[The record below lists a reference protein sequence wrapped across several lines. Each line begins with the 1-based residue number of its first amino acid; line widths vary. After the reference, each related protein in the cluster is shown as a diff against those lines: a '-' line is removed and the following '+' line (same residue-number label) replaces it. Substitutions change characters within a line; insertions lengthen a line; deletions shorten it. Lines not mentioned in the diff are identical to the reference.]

1 MGKNLKGKELG
12 VGISQRKDGLYTAR
26 FTDRNGKRKQQ
37 YFKKLQEC
45 RQWLADAQFQDEHGS
60 IDASGDM
67 TVDAWFEYWTE
78 NIKSG
83 STKHNT
89 VRNYKE
95 RYKYNI
101 KPYMEDILLKDVKPL
116 HCQNVLNQ
124 MFVGNY
130 KDSTIN
136 LTRITMNVL
145 FDDAVDNGL
154 ITKNPIT
161 KSVKVASGNEVS
173 SKRAMSVNEQ
183 KHFLEM
189 AKDSSYFNQYSLVLQ
204 TGLRTGE
211 LTALKWSDVDFEN
224 RVLHIRRTMDFRNNE
239 WKISTTKTK
248 NGKRDIP
255 LTKKAIEILLS
266 LKRDDKKSNIIP
278 MEYHD
283 FVFLSKNG
291 KPILNSA
298 YNLILRRIC
307 EKSGIE
313 RFSMHEL
320 RHTFAT
326 RCIDAGM
333 TPKALQ
339 EILGHANI
347 STTMDIYVHV
357 TKDSKSK
364 ELESVEAVLNVV

>member
-1 MGKNLKGKELG
+1 MGKDLKGKELG

-26 FTDRNGKRKQQ
+26 FTGRGGKRKQK

-45 RQWLADAQFQDEHGS
+45 RKWIADAQFEDEHGD
-60 IDASGDM
+60 INVSGDM
-67 TVDAWFEYWTE
+67 TVDAWFDYWIE

-83 STKHNT
+83 NSKPNT

-101 KPYMEDILLKDVKPL
+101 EPCMRDMFLKDVKPL

-124 MFVGNY
+124 MSIGDY

-154 ITKNPIT
+154 IMRNPVT
-161 KSVKVASGNEVS
+161 KSVKITDNEASEPR
-173 SKRAMSVNEQ
+173 KAMSLDEQ
-183 KHFLEM
+183 RLFLET
-189 AKDSSYFNQYSLVLQ
+189 AKDSDYFNQYSLVLQ
-204 TGLRTGE
+204 TGLRVGE

-224 RVLHIRRTMDFRNNE
+224 RVLHIRKTMDYRNKE
-239 WKISTTKTK
+239 WKINTTKTK
-248 NGKRDIP
+248 TGKRDIP
-255 LTKKAIEILLS
+255 LTERAVEILLNTKNS
-266 LKRDDKKSNIIP
+266 VRKFNIIP
-278 MEYHD
+278 IEYHD
-283 FVFLSKNG
+283 FVFLSRNG
-291 KPILNSA
+291 NPILNSA
-298 YNLILRRIC
+298 YNIILRRIC
-307 EKSGIE
+307 KKAGIE
-313 RFSMHEL
+313 NYSMHEL

-326 RCIDAGM
+326 ICIEGGM

-347 STTMDIYVHV
+347 STTMDVYVHV
-357 TKDSKSK
+357 TEDSKSDEVK
-364 ELESVEAVLNVV
+364 SVESMLNVV

>member
-1 MGKNLKGKELG
+1 MGKDLKGKELG

-45 RQWLADAQFQDEHGS
+45 RQWLADAQFQDEHGD
-60 IDASGDM
+60 INASSDM
-67 TVDAWFEYWTE
+67 TVDAWFEYWIE

-101 KPYMEDILLKDVKPL
+101 KICMGDMLLKDVKPL

-124 MFVGNY
+124 MSMGDY
-130 KDSTIN
+130 KDSTIK
-136 LTRITMNVL
+136 LARITMNVL

-154 ITKNPIT
+154 ITKNPVT
-161 KSVKVASGNEVS
+161 KSVKVASDNEET
-173 SKRAMSVNEQ
+173 SKRAMSVDEQ
-183 KHFLEM
+183 KRFLEM
-189 AKDSSYFNQYSLVLQ
+189 AKDSSYFNQYLFVLQ

-224 RVLHIRRTMDFRNNE
+224 KVLHIRRTMDFRNNE

-248 NGKRDIP
+248 NGKRDVP
-255 LTKKAIEILLS
+255 LTQKAIEIL
-266 LKRDDKKSNIIP
+266 SNLRKDNRKTNVIP

-283 FVFLSKNG
+283 LVFLSKNG

-298 YNLILRRIC
+298 YNIILRRIC

-313 RFSMHEL
+313 KFSMHEL

-326 RCIDAGM
+326 RCIQAGM
-333 TPKALQ
+333 TPKTLQ
-339 EILGHANI
+339 GILGHANI

-357 TKDSKSK
+357 TEDSKSREIK
-364 ELESVEAVLNVV
+364 SVESMLNVI

>member
-26 FTDRNGKRKQQ
+26 FTDRNGKRRQR

-45 RQWLADAQFQDEHGS
+45 RNWLADAQFEDENGG
-60 IDASGDM
+60 INAGENM
-67 TVDAWFEYWTE
+67 TVSAWFEYWID

-83 STKHNT
+83 NCKYNT
-89 VRNYKE
+89 VRNYRE

-101 KPYMEDILLKDVKPL
+101 KPCIGDMPLKDVKPL

-124 MFVGNY
+124 MTMSDYV
-130 KDSTIN
+130 DSTIN
-136 LTRITMNVL
+136 LARITMNVL
-145 FDDAVDNGL
+145 FCDAVDNEL
-154 ITKNPIT
+154 IIRNPVT
-161 KSVKVASGNEVS
+161 KSVKIADKES
-173 SKRAMSVNEQ
+173 SKPRKAMSLGEQ
-183 KHFLEM
+183 KLFIKA
-189 AKDSSYFNQYSLVLQ
+189 AKDSSYFNQYFLVLQ
-204 TGLRTGE
+204 TGLRVGE

-224 RVLHIRRTMDFRNNE
+224 RMLHICRTMDYRDKE
-239 WKISTTKTK
+239 WRISTTKTK
-248 NGKRDIP
+248 TGKRDIP
-255 LTKKAIEILLS
+255 LTEKAVEMLLNA
-266 LKRDDKKSNIIP
+266 KNKGNKSNIIP
-278 MEYHD
+278 LEYHD

-298 YNLILRRIC
+298 YNVILRRVC

-313 RFSMHEL
+313 KYSMHEL

-326 RCIDAGM
+326 RCIEGGM

-347 STTMDIYVHV
+347 NTTMDIYVHV
-357 TKDSKSK
+357 TNDSKLDEVK
-364 ELESVEAVLNVV
+364 SVESSLNVV

>member
-161 KSVKVASGNEVS
+161 KSVKAASGNEVS

-248 NGKRDIP
+248 NGRRDIP

-298 YNLILRRIC
+298 YNLILLRIC

>member
-1 MGKNLKGKELG
+1 MGKDLKGKELG

-26 FTDRNGKRKQQ
+26 FTNKLGKRKQQ

-45 RQWLADAQFQDEHGS
+45 RQWLADAQFQDEHGN
-60 IDASGDM
+60 INASGDM
-67 TVDAWFEYWTE
+67 TVDAWFEYWIE

-101 KPYMEDILLKDVKPL
+101 KICMGDMLLKDVKPL

-124 MFVGNY
+124 MSMGDY
-130 KDSTIN
+130 KDSTIK
-136 LTRITMNVL
+136 LARITMNVL

-154 ITKNPIT
+154 ITKNPVT
-161 KSVKVASGNEVS
+161 KSVKVASDNEET
-173 SKRAMSVNEQ
+173 SKRAMSVDEQ
-183 KHFLEM
+183 KRFLEM
-189 AKDSSYFNQYSLVLQ
+189 AKDSSYFNQYSFVLQ

-224 RVLHIRRTMDFRNNE
+224 KVLHIRRTMDFRNNE

-248 NGKRDIP
+248 NGKRDVP
-255 LTKKAIEILLS
+255 LTQKAIEILLN
-266 LKRDDKKSNIIP
+266 LKKDNRKTNVIP

-283 FVFLSKNG
+283 LVFLSKNG

-298 YNLILRRIC
+298 YNMILRRIC

-313 RFSMHEL
+313 KFSMHEL

-326 RCIDAGM
+326 RCIQAGM
-333 TPKALQ
+333 TPKTLQ
-339 EILGHANI
+339 GILGHANI

-357 TKDSKSK
+357 TEDSKSREIK
-364 ELESVEAVLNVV
+364 SVESMLNVV

>member
-1 MGKNLKGKELG
+1 MGKDLKGKELG

-45 RQWLADAQFQDEHGS
+45 RQWLADAQFQDEHGD
-60 IDASGDM
+60 INASSDM
-67 TVDAWFEYWTE
+67 TVDAWFEYWIE

-101 KPYMEDILLKDVKPL
+101 KICMGDMLLKDVKPL

-124 MFVGNY
+124 MSMGDY
-130 KDSTIN
+130 KDSTIK
-136 LTRITMNVL
+136 LARITMNVL

-154 ITKNPIT
+154 ITKNPVT
-161 KSVKVASGNEVS
+161 KSVKVASDNEET
-173 SKRAMSVNEQ
+173 SKRAMSVDEQ
-183 KHFLEM
+183 KRFLEM
-189 AKDSSYFNQYSLVLQ
+189 AKDSSYFNQYLFVLQ

-224 RVLHIRRTMDFRNNE
+224 KVLHIRRTMDFRNNE

-248 NGKRDIP
+248 NGKRDVP
-255 LTKKAIEILLS
+255 LTQKAIEIL
-266 LKRDDKKSNIIP
+266 SNLRKDNRKTNVIP

-283 FVFLSKNG
+283 LVFLSKNG

-298 YNLILRRIC
+298 YNIILRRIC

-313 RFSMHEL
+313 KFSMHEL

-326 RCIDAGM
+326 RCIQSGM
-333 TPKALQ
+333 TPKTLQ
-339 EILGHANI
+339 GILGHANI

-357 TKDSKSK
+357 TEDSKSREIK
-364 ELESVEAVLNVV
+364 SVESMLNVI